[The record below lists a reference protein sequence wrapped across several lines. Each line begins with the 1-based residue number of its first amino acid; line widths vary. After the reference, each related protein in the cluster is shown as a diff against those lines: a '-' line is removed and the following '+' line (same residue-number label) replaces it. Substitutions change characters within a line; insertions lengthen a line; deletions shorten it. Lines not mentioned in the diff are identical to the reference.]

1 MPNHRV
7 PESGRV
13 RRLKTFAMRIAR
25 PRERGTVEDVLIMR
39 RRYIRAENV
48 TGRSTGLDTPL
59 FARGFGLGF
68 VIAAA
73 IGPIGLLCIRR
84 TLVDGALVGFVSGLG
99 AATADAFYG
108 ALAAFGLTALTGLL
122 ISLRVPLGLAGGA
135 FLIWLGLR
143 TMRTRSPV
151 AAEARAR
158 PGLAGAYLSTV
169 ALTLTNPATILSFG
183 AVFVGLGVFGG
194 GFTGALSLVV
204 GVGLGSAAW
213 WAVLAVAVSTLRRRI
228 SPGVIAGI
236 NVASGALLIAFGF
249 VAVASALTAL
259 R

>member
-1 MPNHRV
+1 MD
-7 PESGRV
+7 GT
-13 RRLKTFAMRIAR
+13 LFL
-25 PRERGTVEDVLIMR
+25 RGL
-39 RRYIRAENV
+39 
-48 TGRSTGLDTPL
+48 
-59 FARGFGLGF
+59 GLGF

-143 TMRTRSPV
+143 TMRTRPV
-151 AAEARAR
+151 ATADAPAQS
-158 PGLAGAYLSTV
+158 GLAGAYLSTL

-183 AVFVGLGVFGG
+183 AVFVGLGVVGG
-194 GFTGALSLVV
+194 GFSGALSLVI
-204 GVGLGSAAW
+204 GIGLGSAAW
-213 WAVLAVAVSTLRRRI
+213 WAVLAIAVSTLRRRI
-228 SPGVIAGI
+228 SPRVIAGVNI
-236 NVASGALLIAFGF
+236 ASGALLIAFGF
-249 VAVASALTAL
+249 VAVAAALTTL

>member
-1 MPNHRV
+1 MD
-7 PESGRV
+7 GT
-13 RRLKTFAMRIAR
+13 LFL
-25 PRERGTVEDVLIMR
+25 RGL
-39 RRYIRAENV
+39 
-48 TGRSTGLDTPL
+48 
-59 FARGFGLGF
+59 GLGF

-122 ISLRVPLGLAGGA
+122 ISLRVPLGVAGGA

-143 TMRTRSPV
+143 TMRTRAV
-151 AAEARAR
+151 AAATTSEG
-158 PGLAGAYLSTV
+158 PGLASAYLSTL

-183 AVFVGLGVFGG
+183 AVFVGLGAVGG
-194 GFTGALSLVV
+194 GFGGALSLVI

-228 SPGVIAGI
+228 SPRVIAGV
-236 NVASGALLIAFGF
+236 NVVSGALLVAFGF
-249 VAVASALTAL
+249 VAVAGALAAL

>member
-1 MPNHRV
+1 V
-7 PESGRV
+7 DGT
-13 RRLKTFAMRIAR
+13 LFL
-25 PRERGTVEDVLIMR
+25 RGL
-39 RRYIRAENV
+39 
-48 TGRSTGLDTPL
+48 
-59 FARGFGLGF
+59 GLGF
-68 VIAAA
+68 VLAAA

-122 ISLRVPLGLAGGA
+122 ISMRVPLGLAGGA

-143 TMRTRSPV
+143 TMRTRPV
-151 AAEARAR
+151 ATADAPAR
-158 PGLAGAYLSTV
+158 PGLVGAYLSTL

-183 AVFVGLGVFGG
+183 AVFVGLGVVGG
-194 GFTGALSLVV
+194 GVGGALSLVI
-204 GVGLGSAAW
+204 GIGLGSAAW
-213 WAVLAVAVSTLRRRI
+213 WAVLAIAVSTLRRRI
-228 SPGVIAGI
+228 SPRVIAGV

-249 VAVASALTAL
+249 VAVAAALTTL